1 MIPLALIVLASEH
14 INRRRLS
21 ADASN
26 AMRYAGV
33 AMIYVAS
40 AADMFIAGV
49 GNSTWLPV
57 VLAVLCVAGV
67 LAGIRFRVRAFIHLG
82 VGFLLLDL
90 FSMIWYAAVD
100 LEQTWV
106 WYVSGIVLGVVVL
119 ALFAY
124 LEKRR
129 GQASEGGDDE
139 PAREAPD

>member
-1 MIPLALIVLASEH
+1 
-14 INRRRLS
+14 
-21 ADASN
+21 
-26 AMRYAGV
+26 MRYAGV

-40 AADMFIAGV
+40 AADMFLAGV
-49 GNSTWLPV
+49 GNSMWLPV

-67 LAGIRFRVRAFIHLG
+67 LSGILLRVRAFIYLG

-129 GQASEGGDDE
+129 GHD
-139 PAREAPD
+139 PRERE

>member
-1 MIPLALIVLASEH
+1 
-14 INRRRLS
+14 
-21 ADASN
+21 
-26 AMRYAGV
+26 MRYAGV

-40 AADMFIAGV
+40 AADMFLAGV

-57 VLAVLCVAGV
+57 VLALLCVAGV
-67 LAGIRFRVRAFIHLG
+67 LAGILLRVRAFIYLG

-90 FSMIWYAAVD
+90 FSMIWHAAVD
-100 LEQTWV
+100 RSQTWV

-129 GQASEGGDDE
+129 EQAKESAEGE
-139 PAREAPD
+139 